1 MLYERREYP
10 EFSWSYSRS
19 TKFRECPRDYYYHY
33 YASHN
38 GWELEAPEPASLAYR
53 LKNLTSLPLETG
65 AAVHEGAAAAI
76 HRARM
81 GGPAFTY
88 DDFYS
93 LARARLNKAWRDSR
107 DYAGWVLSPKQRR
120 MFHEI
125 YYGRGMADNA
135 IEKAKRQLAACFQSL
150 MESQSYREAVA
161 APICEVKGVEEFIT
175 FDIDGTPIHAVPDL
189 IYRRGDGVW
198 MVIDW
203 KSGQNK
209 GDDTVQAMVYAL
221 HVRER
226 FGVLA
231 EDIPVEDI
239 PAENIP
245 AENIRVRV
253 EYLFLGVSE
262 EYDFTDDILDQKADD
277 IRDSIAAMQGYLK
290 DAARNEPLDKD
301 RFPMRDDTSLC
312 RYCNFYQLDRAEIDN
327 TRQGPF

>member
-1 MLYERREYP
+1 MPYERREYP
-10 EFSWSYSRS
+10 EFSWSYSRNE
-19 TKFRECPRDYYYHY
+19 KFQECPRDYYYHY

-38 GWELEAPEPASLAYR
+38 GWEMEASEPARLAYR

-76 HRARM
+76 HRARA

-93 LARARLNKAWRDSR
+93 LARGRLNKAWRDSQ
-107 DYAGWVLSPKQRR
+107 DFAGWVQSPKRRR

-125 YYGRGMADNA
+125 YYGHGIDEDA
-135 IEKAKRQLAACFQSL
+135 IAKAKKQLTACFQNL
-150 MESQSYREAVA
+150 MESQSYREAIA
-161 APICEVKGVEEFIT
+161 APRCELKGVEEFIT
-175 FDIDGTPIHAVPDL
+175 FDIDGIPIHAVPDL
-189 IYRRGDGVW
+189 VYRRGDGAW

-209 GDDTVQAMVYAL
+209 GDDTVQALLYTL

-226 FGVLA
+226 FGA
-231 EDIPVEDI
+231 
-239 PAENIP
+239 A

-253 EYLFLGVSE
+253 EYLFLGASE
-262 EYDFTDDILDQKADD
+262 EYAFTDDILDRKADD
-277 IRDSIAAMQGYLK
+277 IRDSVAAMRGYLR

-301 RFPMRDDTSLC
+301 SFPMRLDTSLC
-312 RYCNFYQLDRAEIDN
+312 RYCNFYQLDRTEIDD
-327 TRQGPF
+327 TLQGPF